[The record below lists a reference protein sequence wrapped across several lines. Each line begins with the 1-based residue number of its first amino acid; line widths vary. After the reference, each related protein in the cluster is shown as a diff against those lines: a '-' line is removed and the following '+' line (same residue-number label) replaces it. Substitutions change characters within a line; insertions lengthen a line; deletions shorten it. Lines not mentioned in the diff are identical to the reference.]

1 MLYCNIW
8 LCIKDTSKP
17 MPPICQVDNLN
28 YLFRKRR
35 MWRAGPR
42 RRRCPPAATSSA
54 SQTSSW
60 TPRAAASAAAGSAE
74 GGHAWCGVVVPRV
87 VTWHVSGVHLYL
99 CPCPVS
105 VSVTCQVS
113 QLSTGEGEKISQL
126 NFNFI
131 NFNFQPFLNNVNK
144 QTFPLILVNI

>member
-1 MLYCNIW
+1 MSL
-8 LCIKDTSKP
+8 KDTAKP
-17 MPPICQVDNLN
+17 MPPICSVDNLY

-35 MWRAGPR
+35 TWRAGRR

-54 SQTSSW
+54 SPTSSW

-74 GGHAWCGVVVPRV
+74 GPRVVCVVVPRV
-87 VTWHVSGVHLYL
+87 VTWHVSGVHPYL

-113 QLSTGEGEKISQL
+113 QLSTGEGEKIANSVL
-126 NFNFI
+126 TLLTLTFN
-131 NFNFQPFLNNVNK
+131 PS
-144 QTFPLILVNI
+144 

>member
-1 MLYCNIW
+1 MCL
-8 LCIKDTSKP
+8 KDTDKP
-17 MPPICQVDNLN
+17 MTPICSVDNLY
-28 YLFRKRR
+28 YLFRRR
-35 MWRAGPR
+35 RTWRAGRR

-54 SQTSSW
+54 SPTSSW

-87 VTWHVSGVHLYL
+87 LTWHVSGVHLYL

-113 QLSTGEGEKISQL
+113 QLSTGEGEKIANSVL
-126 NFNFI
+126 TLLTLTFN
-131 NFNFQPFLNNVNK
+131 PS
-144 QTFPLILVNI
+144 

>member
-17 MPPICQVDNLN
+17 MPPICPVDNLN

-42 RRRCPPAATSSA
+42 RRRCPPAATSSV

-113 QLSTGEGEKISQL
+113 QLSTGEGEKLANSIL
-126 NFNFI
+126 TLLTLTFN
-131 NFNFQPFLNNVNK
+131 PS
-144 QTFPLILVNI
+144 

>member
-1 MLYCNIW
+1 
-8 LCIKDTSKP
+8 
-17 MPPICQVDNLN
+17 MPPFCPVDNLN

-42 RRRCPPAATSSA
+42 RRRCPPAATSSV

-74 GGHAWCGVVVPRV
+74 GGPRV
-87 VTWHVSGVHLYL
+87 VWCGGAACGHVARVW
-99 CPCPVS
+99 CAPVPVS
-105 VSVTCQVS
+105 VSCVRVCHVSSVT
-113 QLSTGEGEKISQL
+113 TFNRGRGETSQL

-144 QTFPLILVNI
+144 QTFPFILVNI